1 MRRAA
6 WTLIVLGFLA
16 AGCETTP
23 RVQPIASSPSPAED
37 KLLALQQERSQLL
50 ATLGEFHDRIRDL
63 ESKLGDRESR
73 PVTASY
79 EQLLSAKEAELADLR
94 KLGPERDRLTGQVA
108 VTTSELQLARQRIA
122 ALEQQSASREKDLA
136 ALQTHAAVVA
146 DLELARRR
154 ILELEAHVTR
164 QAADLR
170 ATRTGTAERDSLAA
184 QLQTATTTIGS
195 LKTRIA
201 TLDQQLKE
209 REQAFEVVRAR
220 LAERDKLVPQYNA
233 MVAEVYQGR
242 HRIAALEQR
251 VNEKTRDLL
260 SRQKGTQEK
269 SASGVQLS
277 TAQREGNVA
286 TARLSSP
293 ERSPANS
300 SFENE
305 SLRTPPAGQETFP
318 SQPSS
323 RTRDLGSTK
332 QSPSEIARQA
342 APGKLTP
349 SGNDDG
355 RRGPSSPATSAPVD
369 ARNGSFATMK
379 DELLKVLPG
388 DRGQNTITVKQD
400 GNRLTVALASNW
412 LFTSGDAALTPEGL
426 TMLRRIGTVLG
437 QVSDRYVQVS
447 GHTDNQA
454 ISKALQ
460 KTFADNKAL
469 SWARAE
475 NARRALING
484 GMPAERTKAVGM
496 ADSRPLASNA
506 TEQGR
511 QKNRR
516 LELVIVQ
523 SPTVAVTGGENTRE
537 HPRVAAFSS
546 TR

>member
-1 MRRAA
+1 
-6 WTLIVLGFLA
+6 VLGFFST
-16 AGCETTP
+16 GCETSP
-23 RVQPIASSPSPAED
+23 RVQPVAGGPSPAET

-63 ESKLGDRESR
+63 ESRLGDHESR
-73 PVTASY
+73 PAAASY
-79 EQLLSAKEAELADLR
+79 EQLLNAKEAELADLR

-108 VTTSELQLARQRIA
+108 VMTNELQQARQRIT

-154 ILELEAHVTR
+154 IVDLEAHVTR
-164 QAADLR
+164 QETDLR
-170 ATRTGTAERDSLAA
+170 ASRTGTAERDSLAA

-195 LKTRIA
+195 LKARVA
-201 TLDQQLKE
+201 ALDQQLKE
-209 REQAFEVVRAR
+209 REQAFDAVRAR
-220 LAERDKLVPQYNA
+220 LVERDKLVPQYNA
-233 MVAEVYQGR
+233 MVAEVYQAR

-251 VNEKTRDLL
+251 VTDKTREPLP
-260 SRQKGTQEK
+260 RQKTNQERPVPGNQPTT
-269 SASGVQLS
+269 S
-277 TAQREGNVA
+277 QREPNTT
-286 TARLSSP
+286 TARLSSTDLSSATSSL
-293 ERSPANS
+293 ESESP
-300 SFENE
+300 
-305 SLRTPPAGQETFP
+305 RTTAGREPLQ
-318 SQPSS
+318 SQPASQ
-323 RTRDLGSTK
+323 TRDLGSTK
-332 QSPSEIARQA
+332 PSPNDSTTQT
-342 APGKLTP
+342 APGKLP
-349 SGNDDG
+349 APGNDNG
-355 RRGPSSPATSAPVD
+355 RREPSSRTGSAPMD
-369 ARNGSFATMK
+369 ARNGSFASMK

-426 TMLRRIGTVLG
+426 TMLKRIGTVLG
-437 QVSDRYVQVS
+437 QVSDRYVQVA

-460 KTFADNKAL
+460 KTFPDNKAL

-475 NARRALING
+475 NARRAIING
-484 GMPAERTKAVGM
+484 GMPAERTKAVGL

-523 SPTVAVTGGENTRE
+523 SPTVAAPSGETMRS
-537 HPRVAAFSS
+537 HARVAALSS
-546 TR
+546 SR